1 MRTKLLVFSFF
12 AIVITGLMSSFNSA
26 AESCS
31 VTVTTT
37 LDGAVVAEALV
48 GISATADDRDESAYI
63 FEDETLSNGKI
74 TFKGLAAGTYYLDAF
89 ISVNETDYWAESTV
103 SVSAGNADVT
113 MKLVEADY

>member
-12 AIVITGLMSSFNSA
+12 AIGLAGLMSSFNTT

-37 LDGAVVAEALV
+37 LNGAVVAEALV
-48 GISATADDRDESAYI
+48 GISATADDRDESVYI
-63 FEDETLSNGKI
+63 FEEETLSNGKI
-74 TFKGLAAGTYYLDAF
+74 TLKGLAAGTYYLDAF
-89 ISVNETDYWAESTV
+89 ISVNEIDYWAESTV

-113 MKLVEADY
+113 MKLVESDY